1 MLIYTLTFADDTL
14 QVWDV
19 DQKRFVGQGLAST
32 GERKDDMPVSPAED
46 TRRR

>member
-19 DQKRFVGQGLAST
+19 DQKRFVGQGMAST
-32 GERKDDMPVSPAED
+32 DDTKRPPPGDPVQD
-46 TRRR
+46 GRRR